1 MSADWPSVVPGAIGP
16 LSNACVLDLAV
27 ERTESVYVPRKNMTK
42 ERAAELLT
50 DLAQEHLA
58 SYPPAERDALIRA
71 FQEKAATFEKY
82 RGIGNPGIPSGRKAV
97 VRIIRQL
104 RGR

>member
-1 MSADWPSVVPGAIGP
+1 M
-16 LSNACVLDLAV
+16 LDVA
-27 ERTESVYVPRKNMTK
+27 EQRSESEDMPKKKMTK

-50 DLAQEHLA
+50 DLAPEHLA
-58 SYPPAERDALIRA
+58 GYPPAKRDAKIRA
-71 FQEKAATFEKY
+71 FQEKAPALEKY
-82 RGIGNPGIPSGRKAV
+82 RGIGNPGIPSGRKAI

>member
-1 MSADWPSVVPGAIGP
+1 VPGAIGP
-16 LSNACVLDLAV
+16 LSSACVLDPAV
-27 ERTESVYVPRKNMTK
+27 ETAESKHVARKNMTK

-82 RGIGNPGIPSGRKAV
+82 RGIGNPGISSGRNAI
-97 VRIIRQL
+97 VRFIRQL